1 MSEQEINRIIAQN
14 IVRYMEI
21 KGLNQADIAEYVGV
35 TQASVSNWCKG
46 VKMPRMDKIDKLC
59 ELFGCSRTDL
69 FDDGEDHAEDELLAA
84 MERAFNDR
92 PEMRVL
98 FSIAN
103 DASAEDVE
111 KTIKILKTLKG
122 D

>member
-21 KGLNQADIAEYVGV
+21 RGLNQADIAEYVGV

-59 ELFGCSRTDL
+59 ELFRCSRTDM
-69 FDDGEDHAEDELLAA
+69 FEDNEEHGEDELVAA
-84 MERAFNDR
+84 LERAFRDR
-92 PEMRVL
+92 PDMRIL
-98 FSIAN
+98 FDTAN
-103 DASAEDVE
+103 DMDPEDVE
-111 KTIKILKTLKG
+111 RFIKMMKAFK
-122 D
+122 DE